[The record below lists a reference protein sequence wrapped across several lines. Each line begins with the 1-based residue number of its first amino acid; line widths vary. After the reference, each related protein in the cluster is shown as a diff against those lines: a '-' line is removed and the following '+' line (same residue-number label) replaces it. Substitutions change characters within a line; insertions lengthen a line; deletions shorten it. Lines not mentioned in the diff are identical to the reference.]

1 MMAMHQLA
9 DGIAGRGG
17 RDAISTRLF
26 FFTGPK
32 LTGWSTMGS
41 AGGGSL
47 SVTLHD
53 DADPWDL

>member
-1 MMAMHQLA
+1 MHQLA